1 MMKKTAKILLYGVGF
16 LFMIFVVGIVWQV
29 ATVGGVAPDPKFLE
43 KAISKSALTH
53 ADIPSDTMRSIIWQY
68 QCQRMPNGQ
77 RVFDC
82 QMTMFYDRKTGTDK
96 IITYQLTVEPSG
108 NLWGERWRL
117 LDIKTLNIADK
128 SHGAFTPTSNANP

>member
-53 ADIPSDTMRSIIWQY
+53 ANIPNDTMRSIIWQY
-68 QCQRMPNGQ
+68 QYQRMPNGQ
-77 RVFDC
+77 SVFVC
-82 QMTMFYDRKTGTDK
+82 QMTMFYDRKTGADK
-96 IITYQLTVEPSG
+96 IITYQMKIEPSDDF
-108 NLWGERWRL
+108 WGERWRL
-117 LDIKTLNIADK
+117 LEIKTIDIADK
-128 SHGAFTPTSNANP
+128 Q